1 MARGDVTRLEPLIG
15 KYVRFYDKGWF
26 NAKLAEVGHK
36 YAVVLHP
43 EYKAVGG
50 RLQQVY
56 RRIRVPLAN
65 VEPAVL

>member
-1 MARGDVTRLEPLIG
+1 MARGDVTRLEPLVG
-15 KYVRFYDKGWF
+15 QWVRFYDQGWV

-36 YAVVLHP
+36 YAIVMHP
-43 EYKAVGG
+43 EYKAVDG
-50 RLQQVY
+50 RLQKVY